1 MAQKRVRVIVEGR
14 VQGVFFRAYTKEE
27 ADRLGLGGWV
37 RNRHDGSVE
46 TLIEG
51 EAAAV
56 DRMIG
61 WLHEGS
67 PMANVI
73 RVQVAEEEVTGEQLG
88 GFAIRYY

>member
-1 MAQKRVRVIVEGR
+1 MTQKRVHVIVEGR
-14 VQGVFFRAYTKEE
+14 VQGVFFRAYTKDE
-27 ADRLGLGGWV
+27 ADRLGLAGWV
-37 RNRHDGSVE
+37 RNRRDGSVE

-61 WLHEGS
+61 WLREGS
-67 PMANVI
+67 PMANVV
-73 RVQVAEEEVTGEQLG
+73 RVQVTEQEAMGELHG

>member
-1 MAQKRVRVIVEGR
+1 MARKRAHVIVEGR

-73 RVQVAEEEVTGEQLG
+73 RVQVTEEEVTGEQLG

>member
-1 MAQKRVRVIVEGR
+1 MTRKRVHVIVEGR
-14 VQGVFFRAYTKEE
+14 VQGVFFRAYTKDE
-27 ADRLGLGGWV
+27 ADRLGLSGWV
-37 RNRHDGSVE
+37 RNRRDGAVE

-67 PMANVI
+67 PMANVV
-73 RVQVAEEEVTGEQLG
+73 RVQVAEEEATGDQHG